1 MQNRD
6 KRGRFIKGHSLNF
19 GKKLPKEVKNK
30 ISETLKKSYREGR
43 IISWKK
49 GRKTP
54 ESVRRKISE
63 SEKGKKISEET
74 KKKMSEAKQGINF
87 SERHRRNLSEAR
99 KGMKFSKEH
108 RKCLSEAHKDK
119 ALSEEHKIKISK
131 AHLKRWDTIGRKIYK
146 RLHRLN
152 GNRKYKEWRRAVF
165 ERDTYIC
172 QICLKPS
179 HYLEAH
185 HIKLW
190 AMYPKLRYKADNGIT
205 LCKKC
210 HKLINSQPWLNNLLL
225 TRKNV
230 SVAEFAWLLVKALL
244 N

>member
-1 MQNRD
+1 
-6 KRGRFIKGHSLNF
+6 
-19 GKKLPKEVKNK
+19 
-30 ISETLKKSYREGR
+30 
-43 IISWKK
+43 
-49 GRKTP
+49 
-54 ESVRRKISE
+54 VRRKISE